1 MNPLPDFGK
10 ERGKLTPMVGN
21 SHPTKSM
28 ISVESRIHRL
38 SMNESNAEILEST
51 LRWMTE
57 FVESPHPVFSD
68 LPVCPFTKK
77 ARLANQ
83 ILFKIER
90 FSALTEFDRDSAI
103 MRSIHEFYN
112 SDFEILAVINPEK
125 TAISAPQT
133 KELIEKLNDRISK
146 LGLLAFHT
154 HPEEDFNIN
163 GLHTRRAPYPGFT
176 VQVNS
181 KLKPASD
188 SLQKTEYYNNWTIEQ
203 LKYFGIPRD

>member
-1 MNPLPDFGK
+1 M
-10 ERGKLTPMVGN
+10 
-21 SHPTKSM
+21 S
-28 ISVESRIHRL
+28 ESDT
-38 SMNESNAEILEST
+38 EIIEST

-57 FVESPHPVFSD
+57 FVELPHPVFSD
-68 LPVCPFTKK
+68 LPICPFTKK

-90 FSALTEFDRDSAI
+90 FSALTEFEADSTI
-103 MRSIHEFYN
+103 MKSIHEFAK
-112 SDFEILAVINPEK
+112 SEFEIMLVVNPDK

-133 KELIEKLNDRISK
+133 KELMDKLNTQISE

-154 HPEEDFNIN
+154 HPEEDFNID
-163 GLHTRRAPYPGFT
+163 GLYTRRMPYPGFT

-188 SLQKTEYYNNWTIEQ
+188 ALEKTEYYKNWTAQQ
-203 LKYFGIPRD
+203 LKDFGIPRN

>member
-1 MNPLPDFGK
+1 M
-10 ERGKLTPMVGN
+10 M
-21 SHPTKSM
+21 
-28 ISVESRIHRL
+28 SVKYQIYTL
-38 SMNESNAEILEST
+38 SMNESDTEIIEST

-57 FVESPHPVFSD
+57 FVELPHPVFSD
-68 LPVCPFTKK
+68 LPICPFTKK
-77 ARLANQ
+77 ARLTNQ

-103 MRSIHEFYN
+103 MKSIHEFYH
-112 SDFEILAVINPEK
+112 SEFEIMLVINPEK

-133 KELIEKLNDRISK
+133 KELIDKLNNQISE

-154 HPEEDFNIN
+154 HPEEDFNID
-163 GLHTRRAPYPGFT
+163 GLHTRRMPYPGFT

-188 SLQKTEYYNNWTIEQ
+188 ALEKTEYYKNWTPQQ
-203 LKYFGIPRD
+203 LKDFGIPRN

>member
-1 MNPLPDFGK
+1 MNQSD
-10 ERGKLTPMVGN
+10 T
-21 SHPTKSM
+21 
-28 ISVESRIHRL
+28 
-38 SMNESNAEILEST
+38 EIIEST

-57 FVESPHPVFSD
+57 FVELPHPVFSD
-68 LPVCPFTKK
+68 LPICPFTKK

-103 MRSIHEFYN
+103 MKSIYEFYN
-112 SDFEILAVINPEK
+112 SEYEIMLVINPEK

-133 KELIEKLNDRISK
+133 KELIDKLNDRISE

-154 HPEEDFNIN
+154 HPEEDFNID
-163 GLHTRRAPYPGFT
+163 GLHTRRMPYPGFT

-188 SLQKTEYYNNWTIEQ
+188 ALEKTEYYKNWTAEQ
-203 LKYFGIPRD
+203 LKYFGIPRNWRSPALPAHLCAITINSAKNLYT